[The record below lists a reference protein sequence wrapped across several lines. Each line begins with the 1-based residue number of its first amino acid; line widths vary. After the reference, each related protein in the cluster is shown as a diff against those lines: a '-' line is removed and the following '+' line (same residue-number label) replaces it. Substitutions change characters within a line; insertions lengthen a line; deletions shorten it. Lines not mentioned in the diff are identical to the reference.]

1 MEGVP
6 MKYSVKQ
13 VLKAAVSILVIVG
26 SAVQIFAEERAAVP
40 PGIGFQQDEQE
51 RNQPS
56 LAEQYLFRLAKKSKT
71 GRRVGGGVCLA
82 AGGGLLAYGISMLNK
97 EEDTITQIGGL
108 FVVICGG
115 GSLAA
120 GAFLLARQG
129 PTERTNRQIQAI
141 ADPAQRERACED
153 ALARLAKKGRK
164 GRISGGGLLA
174 LMAVS
179 AAASM
184 GVEDS
189 HIIVPASLGAVA
201 LYSFL
206 VKSPAE
212 KANRAYLEKRPL
224 RPTPTLVF
232 GLAPRGGFRLGLS
245 MQF

>member
-1 MEGVP
+1 
-6 MKYSVKQ
+6 MKYSVKR
-13 VLKAAVSILVIVG
+13 VLGAAVSVLIVG
-26 SAVQIFAEERAAVP
+26 SAVQVVAQERAAVP
-40 PGIGFQQDEQE
+40 PGIGSPQDEQE
-51 RNQPS
+51 RNQRS
-56 LAEQYLFRLAKKSKT
+56 LAEQYLFRLARTSKV

-82 AGGGLLAYGISMLNK
+82 AGGGLLAYGLSMLNR
-97 EEDTITQIGGL
+97 EDDTIAQIGGL
-108 FVVICGG
+108 FVVLCGG

-120 GAFLLARQG
+120 GAVVLARQS
-129 PTERTNRQIQAI
+129 PAERTNRQIQAI

-164 GRISGGGLLA
+164 GRISGGGLFA
-174 LMAVS
+174 LLAVS

-184 GVEDS
+184 GLEDS

-212 KANRAYLEKRPL
+212 KADRAYLEKRPL
-224 RPTPTLVF
+224 RPTPMLIF

-245 MQF
+245 MSF